1 MEMHPVFLFL
11 DPYLIWFYRITGHA
25 WIDFIIGTFTLAL
38 MAVIIGEFTI
48 SLAYLAARRRIERV
62 TDEAIKYQNLSME
75 ALTAGDKGAYQAA
88 NRLANDAFGHS
99 FFMQIA
105 LSAAFLWP
113 ICFAL
118 AWMSYRFAE
127 LEFPLPFLAFS
138 LGYIGVFLILFIAAY
153 FVFKPVKYRI
163 PYFRRIKE
171 MLDASSL
178 TARNL
183 KSFGD
188 LLPPVAGRQTHR
200 GRRRQSEPVVVTR
213 PAPGG
218 LAAQAGLADRAI
230 IYNYLYLYNILIKYH

>member
-1 MEMHPVFLFL
+1 MHPIFLWA
-11 DPYLIWFYRITGHA
+11 DPYLIRLYRLTGYA
-25 WIDFIIGTFTLAL
+25 PADFVIGTFVLAL
-38 MAVIIGEFTI
+38 MAVIIGECTI
-48 SLAYLAARRRIERV
+48 SVAYLLARKRIEKV
-62 TDEAIKYQNLSME
+62 TDETIRYQNLSID
-75 ALTAGDKGAYQAA
+75 ALTSGDKQAYQAA

-127 LEFPLPFLAFS
+127 LEFPVPYLHFA
-138 LGYIGVFLILFIAAY
+138 LGYIAVFLFLFVAAY

-171 MLDASSL
+171 MLKSSSL
-178 TARNL
+178 KAREL

-188 LLPPVAGRQTHR
+188 LLSPAGAAKAGGEESDQA
-200 GRRRQSEPVVVTR
+200 R
-213 PAPGG
+213 PA
-218 LAAQAGLADRAI
+218 A
-230 IYNYLYLYNILIKYH
+230 

>member
-25 WIDFIIGTFTLAL
+25 WLDFLLGTFTLAL
-38 MAVIIGEFTI
+38 MAVIIGEVNI

-62 TDEAIKYQNLSME
+62 TDEAVKYQNLSLE
-75 ALTAGDKGAYQAA
+75 ALTAGDKGAYRAA

-113 ICFAL
+113 AGFFL
-118 AWMSYRFAE
+118 AWMSHRFAD
-127 LEFPLPFLAFS
+127 LSFPLPFIPYS
-138 LGYIGVFLILFIAAY
+138 LGYIGVFLLLFVAAY
-153 FVFKPVKYRI
+153 FVFKPVKDKI

-171 MLDASSL
+171 MLKASSL

-188 LLPPVAGRQTHR
+188 LLPPVRGGKPTGAG
-200 GRRRQSEPVVVTR
+200 
-213 PAPGG
+213 
-218 LAAQAGLADRAI
+218 AGKASPSS
-230 IYNYLYLYNILIKYH
+230 

>member
-11 DPYLIWFYRITGHA
+11 DPYLIWFYRITGDA
-25 WIDFIIGTFTLAL
+25 RLNFLLGTFALAL
-38 MAVIIGEFTI
+38 MAVIIGEVNI
-48 SLAYLAARRRIERV
+48 SLAYLAARRRINRV
-62 TDEAIKYQNLSME
+62 TDEAVRYQNLSLE
-75 ALTAGDKGAYQAA
+75 ALTAGDKGAYRAA

-113 ICFAL
+113 AGFFL
-118 AWMSYRFAE
+118 AWMSHRFAD
-127 LEFPLPFLAFS
+127 LSFPLPFIPYA

-171 MLDASSL
+171 KLDASSL
-178 TARNL
+178 MGRKL

-188 LLPPVAGRQTHR
+188 LLPPTAAGK
-200 GRRRQSEPVVVTR
+200 P
-213 PAPGG
+213 
-218 LAAQAGLADRAI
+218 
-230 IYNYLYLYNILIKYH
+230 

>member
-1 MEMHPVFLFL
+1 MMFPANLWKCIQFLLIPGPLPDLVLSDHGPGL
-11 DPYLIWFYRITGHA
+11 D
-25 WIDFIIGTFTLAL
+25 DFIIGTFALAL
-38 MAVIIGEFTI
+38 LAVIIGEFTI
-48 SLAYLAARRRIERV
+48 SLAYLAARKRIERV
-62 TDEAIKYQNLSME
+62 TDETIRYQNLSME

-88 NRLANDAFGHS
+88 NKLANDAFGHS

-118 AWMSYRFAE
+118 AWMSYRFEE
-127 LEFPLPFLAFS
+127 LEFPAALLHFS
-138 LGYIGVFLILFIAAY
+138 LGYIAVFLLLFVAAY

-171 MLDASSL
+171 MLKTSSL

-188 LLPPVAGRQTHR
+188 LLPRLGPANPPGPAGKA
-200 GRRRQSEPVVVTR
+200 SPS
-213 PAPGG
+213 P
-218 LAAQAGLADRAI
+218 
-230 IYNYLYLYNILIKYH
+230 